1 MVEVFC
7 VNTVDAYPLK
17 ICKNLVIMILNFLL
31 YLAQE
36 IDFMPFF
43 IISHCMF

>member
-1 MVEVFC
+1 MVEIFC
-7 VNTVDAYPLK
+7 VNTQSMLIPLK
-17 ICKNLVIMILNFLL
+17 FVRTWYPDTEFPSIP
-31 YLAQE
+31 QE